1 MLIKNKSKNIVT
13 FICKAIIN
21 TFLSLLPV
29 TTMAIVNMDGL
40 HFDNQE
46 DTFSADVDLSVS
58 GSTGNSTSSK
68 AALNTQ
74 LNWIDENSINL
85 AILGYQYG
93 ENNNVRNVNKSF
105 IHYRY
110 IHKLNNSIDWELFTQ
125 LETNEFTRLSYR
137 GLLGSGIRYSI
148 TNSETHRAFLGAGAF
163 HSKEEIEFTQ
173 GLTDDGIEEITRANL
188 YFLSKYKITSTMS
201 FSNVIYY
208 QPRLNRLS
216 DYRALL
222 ESKLDIKIHKDLT
235 FRLSLDVEHDSE
247 PSQTIKS
254 TDVSYMTGLVIKF

>member
-1 MLIKNKSKNIVT
+1 
-13 FICKAIIN
+13 
-21 TFLSLLPV
+21 
-29 TTMAIVNMDGL
+29 MAIVNMDGL
-40 HFDNQE
+40 HFDDKKN
-46 DTFSADVDLSVS
+46 TFAADLDLTVS
-58 GSTGNSTSSK
+58 GSSGNSNTTK
-68 AALNTQ
+68 AALNAQFSWKT
-74 LNWIDENSINL
+74 EKSINL

-93 ENNNVRNVNKSF
+93 ESNDVRSVNKAF

-110 IHKLNNSIDWELFTQ
+110 IYQLNNTLDWELFGQ

-137 GLLGSGIRYSI
+137 GLLGTGVRYSVAK
-148 TNSETHRAFLGAGAF
+148 SEQHHAYLGLGGF
-163 HSKEEIEFTQ
+163 YSREEIKFTS
-173 GLTDDGIEEITRANL
+173 GLTDEGTEEYARANF
-188 YFLSKYKITSTMS
+188 YFLSKYRINSTIS

-222 ESKLDIKIHKDLT
+222 ETKLDFKINENLS

-254 TDVSYMTGLVIKF
+254 TDISYMSGLKFNF